1 LIKIPEGMTTPQVT
15 AFANAIAHIIYSYKA
30 ATGRTALG

>member
-1 LIKIPEGMTTPQVT
+1 LIKIPEGMTRAEVI
-15 AFANAIAHIIYSYKA
+15 AFANAIAHIIHSYKA